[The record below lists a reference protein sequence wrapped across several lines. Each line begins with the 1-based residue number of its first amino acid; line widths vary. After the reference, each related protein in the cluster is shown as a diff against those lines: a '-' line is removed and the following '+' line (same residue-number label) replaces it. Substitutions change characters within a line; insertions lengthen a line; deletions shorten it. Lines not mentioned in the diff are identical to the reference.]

1 MPAAAHSATIPVMP
15 ISRRAPQIMLA
26 GCLGAAAI
34 AGCGSG
40 GTPTTSTTATPPS
53 NGVAAMKPSDM
64 LASAA
69 TALRGVSSYRMQG
82 TITRLSPGRP
92 RSRMSI
98 SVYPGNAVRMVL
110 SGASG
115 VLQVITSG
123 KHVLLRANH
132 RFWAGGAHV
141 SADLAALFANRW
153 LVVSAAEGRSAY
165 ALAGHL
171 SRRYLTACL
180 AQPVGGLAKGPMT
193 TVGGKRAVV
202 VRELGKAPGGQ
213 LMNVVIAATGP
224 AYPLQLTAIG
234 KQRPGGPKGPCRSS
248 GPGAVGTV
256 RLSRF
261 GELGKLR
268 LPHAVTP
275 QALERRA
282 LQHPG
287 KSG

>member
-40 GTPTTSTTATPPS
+40 STPTTSTTATPPS

-82 TITRLSPGRP
+82 TITQLSAGRP

-98 SVYPGNAVRMVL
+98 SVYPGNAVWMVL
-110 SGASG
+110 AGPGG
-115 VLQVITSG
+115 VLQVITERN
-123 KHVLLRANH
+123 HVYLRATH
-132 RFWAGGAHV
+132 RFWAGAHI
-141 SADLAALFANRW
+141 SAQLATLFANRW
-153 LVVSAAEGRSAY
+153 LVVSADEGRAVY

-171 SRRYLTACL
+171 SRRYLTNCL
-180 AQPVGGLAKGPMT
+180 AQPVGGLSKGVMT
-193 TVGGKRAVV
+193 TVGGRRAIVL
-202 VRELGKAPGGQ
+202 REFGDVPGGQ
-213 LMNVVIAATGP
+213 LTKVAIAATGP

-234 KQRPGGPKGPCRSS
+234 KQRPGGPTGACHST

-256 RLSRF
+256 RLSDF
-261 GELGKLR
+261 GKLGALH

-275 QALERRA
+275 RALERSA
-282 LQHPG
+282 LRHR
-287 KSG
+287 SNAA